1 MIANVVITVAVN
13 KHVMDRLMYA
23 EEGAEIWNPHNIISD
38 AIFYSVTGD
47 DSTCNSLKI
56 NRLNGKC
63 NSKSGFYSVRFAL
76 VTMCNRKMLTYSY
89 IGLVR

>member
-1 MIANVVITVAVN
+1 
-13 KHVMDRLMYA
+13 MDPA
-23 EEGAEIWNPHNIISD
+23 NIISD

-63 NSKSGFYSVRFAL
+63 NSKSGFILSALQWSPCAIGKCLRIIKWGRSGNFVR
-76 VTMCNRKMLTYSY
+76 S
-89 IGLVR
+89 I